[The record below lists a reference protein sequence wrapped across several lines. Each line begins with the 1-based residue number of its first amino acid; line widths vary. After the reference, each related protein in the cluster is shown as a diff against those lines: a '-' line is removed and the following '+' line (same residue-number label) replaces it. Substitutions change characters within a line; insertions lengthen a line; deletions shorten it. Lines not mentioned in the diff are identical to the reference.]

1 MCGDAAN
8 GKIALLA
15 GSRNAATPVT
25 ALTDRWR
32 DQVASYA
39 YVGTFIII

>member
-1 MCGDAAN
+1 MYGDAAN
-8 GKIALLA
+8 GKIMLLSC
-15 GSRNAATPVT
+15 SRNTATPVT